1 MCDHFVGTLGFDQ
14 VFLTLKSF
22 VCVCVYKKS
31 RWWDFAGTQRYSCP
45 QTLHSDSVLP
55 EIHT

>member
-22 VCVCVYKKS
+22 VCVCTRRADGGILGVLGEGN
-31 RWWDFAGTQRYSCP
+31 GTP
-45 QTLHSDSVLP
+45 L
-55 EIHT
+55 